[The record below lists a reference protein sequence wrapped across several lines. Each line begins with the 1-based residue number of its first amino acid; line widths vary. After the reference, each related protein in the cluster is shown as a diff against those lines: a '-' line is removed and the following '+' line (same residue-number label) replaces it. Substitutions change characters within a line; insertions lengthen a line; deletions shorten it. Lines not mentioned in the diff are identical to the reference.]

1 MTAIVSGT
9 RGITGDT
16 ALRLARPFGATPE
29 FWMNLQKRYELEAA
43 RDVAGDARD
52 AIEPLVPA

>member
-1 MTAIVSGT
+1 VTAIVSGT
-9 RGITGDT
+9 RGLTGDT
-16 ALRLARPFGATPE
+16 VLRLARTFGTPPE

-52 AIEPLVPA
+52 AIEPLVAA